1 MDHCYCNDLF
11 KYAVENVNLAF
22 DQLYQIVPK
31 DDKGD
36 RDGFLKQIIDNTD
49 CITDDF
55 IYDLAL
61 SAPLKQGLID
71 RMDERGLINVD
82 YVGGYVDQKDFE
94 SLLKSFILDF
104 NNKKLR
110 ETNWVTKPEKQDN
123 QNCLKVMAKIIVD
136 SIGIKNAVKMI
147 VDIDASSDVF

>member
-1 MDHCYCNDLF
+1 MNHCYCNDLF
-11 KYAVENVNLAF
+11 KYAVNNINLAF
-22 DQLYQIVPK
+22 EQLDQIDL
-31 DDKGD
+31 KGD
-36 RDGFLKQIIDNTD
+36 RDDFLKQIIDNTD

-94 SLLKSFILDF
+94 SLLKSIILDF
-104 NNKKLR
+104 NNKKMS
-110 ETNWVTKPEKQDN
+110 ETNCAKQEKQDN
-123 QNCLKVMAKIIVD
+123 QDCLKVMAKILVD
-136 SIGIKNAVKMI
+136 SMGIKNAVKMI
-147 VDIDASSDVF
+147 VDIDASFDVF